1 MIYIYIYKHTH
12 THTHTQ
18 VEEYVYYFRDAL
30 SNKLAAYE
38 EEGKRAAFVKEL
50 TEVEEWLYGD
60 GEGANKGKFVEKL
73 ESLQKTGEPISMR
86 AREFEMLPD
95 AFARLDKAIQVQV
108 ALKSGG
114 LMAGVT
120 RRMIHLV
127 EED

>member
-95 AFARLDKAIQVQV
+95 AFARLDKAIQVQFFCFEKRG
-108 ALKSGG
+108 LNGG
-114 LMAGVT
+114 CDATHDPLS
-120 RRMIHLV
+120 R
-127 EED
+127 